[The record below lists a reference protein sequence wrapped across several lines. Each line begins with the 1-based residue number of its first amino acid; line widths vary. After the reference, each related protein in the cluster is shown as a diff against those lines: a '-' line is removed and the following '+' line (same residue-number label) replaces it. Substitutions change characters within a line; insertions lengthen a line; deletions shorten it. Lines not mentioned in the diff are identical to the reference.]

1 MNPWDQVDRRGQDQ
15 RLTDDREGEHRDPAD
30 DRRHPH
36 QERPDD
42 RAHHGRTDGDPQ
54 VVTWV
59 IGRQTGQQGPYV
71 FVVKADS
78 TVESRPVTV
87 GRKQG
92 GHVVIA
98 KGLSADERVVTD
110 GQLRLSPGVKVEV
123 KPSAEV
129 RS

>member
-1 MNPWDQVDRRGQDQ
+1 VV
-15 RLTDDREGEHRDPAD
+15 PA
-30 DRRHPH
+30 
-36 QERPDD
+36 E
-42 RAHHGRTDGDPQ
+42 A
-54 VVTWV
+54 
-59 IGRQTGQQGPYV
+59 IQTGQQGSYV

-78 TVESRPVTV
+78 TVEPRTVTV

-92 GHVVIA
+92 GDVVIA

-110 GQLRLSPGVKVEV
+110 GQLRLAPGVRVEV